1 MEKSDSNNR
10 DGVDNINSTNK
21 WEFWIDRGGTFTDV
35 VARQPNGEV
44 ITHKL
49 LSENPAQYHDAAIQ
63 GIKDILN
70 RHTDQKPH
78 LNNNDNLPIEKI
90 GAVKMGTTIA
100 TNALL
105 ERQGEPTLLVITK
118 GFKDQLRIG
127 YQTRP
132 DLFALNVQLPE
143 MLYCAVLEINER
155 VDAHGNILRALE
167 PTTARR
173 GLQRHYD
180 NGLRSVAIVLMHGYR
195 YHQHET
201 QLQRLAQQIGFS
213 QISVSHQVSPLMKLV
228 SRGDTTVVDAYL
240 SPILRRYVNQ
250 VASALGGLHK
260 DKHEHKHEHKHKHSK
275 LMFMR
280 SNGGLTDAKYFQ
292 GKDAILSGPASGVV
306 GMARVSE
313 AAGFNNVIGFDMG
326 GTSTDVSHYNGE
338 FEKAFETQVA
348 GVRLRAPMM
357 LIHTVAAGGG
367 SLLHFDGARF
377 RVGPDS
383 AGANPGP
390 CCYRN
395 GGQLTITD
403 CNVMVGKLQP
413 ELFPKV
419 FGKKAKQALDKDT
432 VVKKFTQ
439 LAQQIE
445 HATNQPHTPQAV
457 AAGFLAIAVEN
468 MANAIKKIS
477 VQRGYDVSE
486 YTLCCF
492 GGAGGQHAC
501 LVADAL
507 AMKRIMVHP
516 FAGVLSA
523 YGMGLADT
531 VADSQCA
538 IEALLSEQLLADLSK
553 KLDGLQAEG
562 LQQLKRQG
570 DEGVDLSFKRLLHIR
585 YQGSDTALIV
595 AHGVLNEVIAGFEQV
610 HQMRFGFIS
619 VDKALIVESIQVEV
633 ISAPQ
638 SSTVLAAKDLPN
650 ESSGQ
655 SLGQSLGHSAQT
667 IKPDALHR
675 CYMEEQWRGTPFFH
689 RQSLSVNQAVKGPA
703 VVLDP
708 TATIVVE
715 PGWCATLTAD
725 NNLLLERY
733 QQRKQFKA
741 IGCKVDPVMLE
752 IFNNLF
758 MSIAEQMGSVLENT
772 AASVNIKE
780 RLDFSCAIFDPAA
793 ALVAN
798 APHMPVHLGS
808 MGESIKTVIRER
820 GDTIAPGDAY
830 ILNAPYNG
838 GTHLPDV
845 TIIKPV
851 FTAAGKILFYVA
863 ARGHHADIGGTSPG
877 SAPAD
882 STSIEE
888 EGVVIDNV
896 KLVEN
901 ERFREQEIYALLTS
915 GAYPARNPQMNIAD
929 FKAQLAACEKGARE
943 LLKLIDHYGIAT
955 VHAYMQHVQDNAE
968 ESVRRVLHVLDDG
981 RFTYRMDDGCH
992 ISVAIKV
999 DQKNRQARIDFSGTS
1014 AQHPGNFNAPTAV
1027 VRAAVLY
1034 VFRCLVDDNIPL
1046 NEGCLKPLE
1055 IIIPKGSMIS
1065 PQYPAAVIA
1074 GNVET
1079 SQYLVD
1085 TLFGALQT
1093 VAASQGT
1100 MNNFIWGNE
1109 QHQYYETICGGTGA
1123 TDTHHGTDAVHSH
1136 MTNSRLTDPEVLEWR
1151 FPVILDSFKIRKHSG
1166 GQGVHRGGNGVV
1178 RKVKFLEPMS
1188 ANIISGHRKVPP
1200 YGLNGGGSGKCGRN
1214 YVEHADGTISQLSG
1228 SDKIELV
1235 AGDVVVIK
1243 TPGGGGCG
1251 GV

>member
-1 MEKSDSNNR
+1 MNQVSKSD
-10 DGVDNINSTNK
+10 K

-35 VARQPNGEV
+35 VARQPGGQV
-44 ITHKL
+44 VTHKL
-49 LSENPAQYHDAAIQ
+49 LSENPEQYRDAAIQ
-63 GIKDILN
+63 GIKNILGVKE
-70 RHTDQKPH
+70 DE
-78 LNNNDNLPIEKI
+78 LLPTESIA
-90 GAVKMGTTIA
+90 AVKMGTTVA

-105 ERQGEPTLLVITK
+105 EREGENTLLVTTQ
-118 GFKDQLRIG
+118 GFRDQLRIG

-132 DLFALNVQLPE
+132 DLFALHIQLPE
-143 MLYCAVLEINER
+143 MLYCDVLEINER
-155 VDAHGNILRALE
+155 IGPHGDILTPLDE
-167 PTTARR
+167 SGARN
-173 GLQRHYD
+173 GLQQHFD
-180 NGLRSVAIVLMHGYR
+180 NGIRCIAIVLMHGYR
-195 YHQHET
+195 YHQHEM
-201 QLQRLAQQIGFS
+201 QLQQLAEQIGFT

-250 VASALGGLHK
+250 VASELDGLQESGG
-260 DKHEHKHEHKHKHSK
+260 K

-280 SNGGLTDAKYFQ
+280 SNGGLTDAKFFQ
-292 GKDAILSGPASGVV
+292 GKDAILSGPAGGVV

-313 AAGFNNVIGFDMG
+313 SAGMDNIIGFDMG

-338 FEKAFETQVA
+338 FEKAFETNVA

-367 SLLHFDGARF
+367 SILHFDGARF

-395 GGQLTITD
+395 GGPLAITD
-403 CNVMVGKLQP
+403 CNVMIGKLQP
-413 ELFPKV
+413 ELFPNV
-419 FGKKAKQALDKDT
+419 FGENADQALDRET
-432 VVKKFTQ
+432 VSRMFSE
-439 LAQQIE
+439 LADQIE
-445 HATNQPHTPQAV
+445 RDTGERRSPEEV
-457 AAGFLAIAVEN
+457 AAGFLSIAVEN

-507 AMKRIMVHP
+507 AMKQILIHP

-531 VADSQCA
+531 VVDRQQA
-538 IEALLSEQLLADLSK
+538 IELVLDEKLIEDLGSS
-553 KLDGLQAEG
+553 LDVLQEDG
-562 LQQLKRQG
+562 VKELKEQG
-570 DEGVDLSFKRLLHIR
+570 DDSTELSFRRLMHIR

-595 AHGVLNEVIAGFEQV
+595 PHGKLQDVASRFEEV
-610 HQMRFGFIS
+610 HKMRFGFIS
-619 VDKALIVESIQVEV
+619 PDKEMIVESIQVEV
-633 ISAPQ
+633 ISAARP
-638 SSTVLAAKDLPN
+638 SKIVNEVAGREKDDLRKA
-650 ESSGQ
+650 E
-655 SLGQSLGHSAQT
+655 ADAV
-667 IKPDALHR
+667 KP
-675 CYMEEQWRGTPFFH
+675 CFMEGEWCDTPFFH
-689 RQSLSVNQAVKGPA
+689 RGSLLLDQLVYGPA

-708 TATIVVE
+708 TGTIVVE
-715 PGWCATLTAD
+715 PGWSATLTRD
-725 NNLLLERY
+725 NNLVLQRY
-733 QQRKQFKA
+733 QERKETRA
-741 IGCKVDPVMLE
+741 IGTEVDPVMLE

-780 RLDFSCAIFDPAA
+780 RLDFSCAIFDSTG

-820 GDTIAPGDAY
+820 GSDISSGDAY

-851 FTAAGKILFYVA
+851 FTPGGELLFYVA
-863 ARGHHADIGGTSPG
+863 SRGHHADIGGKTPG

-888 EGVVIDNV
+888 EGIVIDNV

-901 ERFREQEIYALLTS
+901 DRFRESEIHELITS
-915 GAYPARNPQMNIAD
+915 GRWPARNPAMNIAD

-943 LLKLIDHYGIAT
+943 LINMAGHYGVAT
-955 VHAYMQHVQDNAE
+955 VHAYMKHVQDNAE
-968 ESVRRVLHVLDDG
+968 ESVRRVLGVLDDG
-981 RFTYRMDDGCH
+981 EFTYKMDDGH
-992 ISVAIKV
+992 QISVSIKV
-999 DQKNRQARIDFSGTS
+999 DQENRKAVVDFTGTS
-1014 AQHPGNFNAPTAV
+1014 PQHPGNFNAPTAV

-1046 NEGCLKPLE
+1046 NEGCLKPME
-1055 IIIPKGSMIS
+1055 IIIPENSMIS

-1085 TLFGALQT
+1085 TLFGAVKA

-1100 MNNFIWGNE
+1100 MNNFIWGND
-1109 QHQYYETICGGTGA
+1109 QYQYYETICGGTGA
-1123 TDTHHGTDAVHSH
+1123 TAENPGTDAVHSH

-1151 FPVILDSFKIRKHSG
+1151 FPVILNSFEIRRNSG
-1166 GQGVHRGGNGVV
+1166 GVGRNPGGDGVV
-1178 RKVKFLEPMS
+1178 RKVKFLESMT

-1200 YGLNGGGSGKCGRN
+1200 YGLFGGGTGKTGSN
-1214 YVEHADGTISQLSG
+1214 YVEHPDGTVTPLSG
-1228 SDKIELV
+1228 TDQIELRE
-1235 AGDVVVIK
+1235 GDVMVIK
-1243 TPGGGGCG
+1243 TPGGGGYGRCE
-1251 GV
+1251 

>member
-1 MEKSDSNNR
+1 MEKSD
-10 DGVDNINSTNK
+10 TNDVGK

-35 VARQPNGEV
+35 VARRPNGEV

-49 LSENPAQYHDAAIQ
+49 LSENPEQYRDAAIQ
-63 GIKDILN
+63 GIKDILC
-70 RHTDQKPH
+70 
-78 LNNNDNLPIEKI
+78 LNHNENLPAEKI
-90 GAVKMGTTIA
+90 SVVKMGTTIA

-105 ERQGEPTLLVITK
+105 ERQGEPTLLAITK
-118 GFKDQLRIG
+118 GFQDQLRIG

-132 DLFALNVQLPE
+132 DLFALHVRLPQ
-143 MLYCAVLEINER
+143 MLYGEVLEIDER
-155 VDAHGNILRALE
+155 IGAHGEIMLPLDEAA
-167 PTTARR
+167 ARR
-173 GLQRHYD
+173 GLQNHFD
-180 NGLRSVAIVLMHGYR
+180 NGLRGVAIVLMHGYR
-195 YHQHET
+195 YHQHEAR
-201 QLQRLAQQIGFS
+201 LQRLAQQIGFT

-250 VASALGGLHK
+250 VAAELSGLG
-260 DKHEHKHEHKHKHSK
+260 EHGGK

-280 SNGGLTDAKYFQ
+280 SNGGLTDAKFFQ
-292 GKDAILSGPASGVV
+292 GKDAILSGPAGGVV

-313 AAGFNNVIGFDMG
+313 AAGFNRVIGFDMG

-367 SLLHFDGARF
+367 SILHFDGARF

-395 GGQLTITD
+395 SGPLAITD

-419 FGKKAKQALDKDT
+419 FGENADQVLDKDT
-432 VVKKFTQ
+432 VLTKFGE

-445 HATNQPHTPQAV
+445 RATGDRSEPEAV

-507 AMKRIMVHP
+507 AMKRIIVHP
-516 FAGVLSA
+516 LAGVLSA

-531 VADSQCA
+531 VVDRQQA
-538 IEALLSEQLLADLSK
+538 IESILTQQMVADLAK
-553 KLDGLQAEG
+553 KLDDLQAQGIEE
-562 LQQLKRQG
+562 LKRQG
-570 DEGVDLSFKRLLHIR
+570 DDGVDLSFRRLLHIR
-585 YQGSDTALIV
+585 YQGSDTALII
-595 AHGVLNEVIAGFEQV
+595 AHGGLNEVITRFEQV

-619 VDKALIVESIQVEV
+619 ADKAMIVESIQVEV
-633 ISAPQ
+633 ISAARPSTIM
-638 SSTVLAAKDLPN
+638 SSVMSSQEGGNSMVNDL
-650 ESSGQ
+650 SGQ
-655 SLGQSLGHSAQT
+655 SSGDGQT
-667 IKPDALHR
+667 VKPDAVNQ
-675 CYMEEQWRGTPFFH
+675 CYMEGQWWGTPFFY
-689 RQSLSVNQAVKGPA
+689 RQSLCVNQAVNGPA
-703 VVLDP
+703 VVLDS
-708 TATIVVE
+708 TGTIVVE
-715 PGWCATLTAD
+715 PGWCATLMED
-725 NNLLLERY
+725 NNLVLERY
-733 QQRKQFKA
+733 QQRKEVKA
-741 IGCKVDPVMLE
+741 IGTEVDPVMLE

-780 RLDFSCAIFDPAA
+780 RLDFSCAIFDPFG

-820 GDTIAPGDAY
+820 RGDISPGDAY

-851 FTAAGKILFYVA
+851 FTAGGEVADGAPEKLLFYVA
-863 ARGHHADIGGTSPG
+863 SRGHHADIGGKTPG

-882 STSIEE
+882 STSIEQ
-888 EGVVIDNV
+888 EGVLIDNV

-901 ERFREQEIYALLTS
+901 DRFLEQEIYALLT
-915 GAYPARNPQMNIAD
+915 GGVWPARNPEMNIAD
-929 FKAQLAACEKGARE
+929 FKAQLAACEKGAKE
-943 LLKLIDHYGIAT
+943 LIKLTDHYGIAT
-955 VHAYMQHVQDNAE
+955 LHAYMKHVQDNAE
-968 ESVRRVLHVLDDG
+968 ESVRRVLGVLDDG
-981 RFTYRMDDGCH
+981 EFTYKMDDGCQ
-992 ISVAIKV
+992 ISVSIKV
-999 DQKNRQARIDFSGTS
+999 DRKNRKAIVDFTGTS

-1046 NEGCLKPLE
+1046 NEGCLKPME
-1055 IIIPKGSMIS
+1055 IIIPENSMIS

-1085 TLFGALQT
+1085 TLFGAVKA

-1100 MNNFIWGNE
+1100 MNNFIWGND
-1109 QHQYYETICGGTGA
+1109 QYQYYETICGGTGA
-1123 TDTHHGTDAVHSH
+1123 TSKHRGTDAVHSH

-1151 FPVILDSFKIRKHSG
+1151 FPVILNSFEIRKHSG
-1166 GQGVHRGGNGVV
+1166 GQGKHRGGDGVI
-1178 RKVKFLEPMS
+1178 RKVKFLEPMT

-1200 YGLNGGGSGKCGRN
+1200 YGLNGGGGGKPGHN
-1214 YVEHADGTISQLSG
+1214 YVEHTNGTVTQLSG
-1228 SDKIELV
+1228 TDQIELKK
-1235 AGDVVVIK
+1235 GDVVVIK
-1243 TPGGGGCG
+1243 TPGGGGWG
-1251 GV
+1251 AIKSPQ